1 MVPSSPQPAQE
12 GELQGDEVP
21 RWLAALQWEALGSSS
36 GSGIMHFS
44 PSPRGRRMAVECV
57 EGLVGSTASDKGESS
72 DRLQVVAAKI
82 KQPFT

>member
-1 MVPSSPQPAQE
+1 
-12 GELQGDEVP
+12 
-21 RWLAALQWEALGSSS
+21 
-36 GSGIMHFS
+36 MHFS
-44 PSPRGRRMAVECV
+44 PSPRGRRMAVEYV